1 MLLGNILAQV
11 APVEIP
17 DSVPT
22 AKQELEM
29 LKSLPLD
36 ELIDTVVRKMVAFT
50 IDLVIAVIVFV
61 VGKYIIHKLLDLL
74 RSIMVRRKVDR
85 SLANF
90 SLSFVKIALYFI
102 LIVIVIGI
110 LGIETSSFLALF
122 ASAGVAVGMALSGTL
137 QNFAGGV
144 LILLLKPY
152 KLGDYIEA
160 QGYAGSVKEI
170 QIFHTVINT
179 PDNKSILIPN
189 GGLSTGSINNYSRE
203 EYRRLDWT
211 VSISYG
217 DSVEAARKAMLAICD
232 ADERIVKMYVEDD
245 NDMRKAGILSKDQYG
260 QAMEMCKPSNAV
272 PWAQRSWWYRLW
284 HKPEVGDKPED
295 LKASKEERIRIIA
308 PKVDRSPR
316 VYVSQ
321 LADSSV
327 NLTLR
332 AWTRN
337 EFYWDV
343 FFYVNEKIYNE
354 LPLHGINFPFPQM
367 QVHMSQPDDETQAE
381 SPEPKPIAPPEYDP
395 QHAEPEP
402 QEDT

>member
-295 LKASKEERIRIIA
+295 LKASKEERIRILA

>member
-1 MLLGNILAQV
+1 MLLGNILAQI
-11 APVEIP
+11 APVELP
-17 DSVPT
+17 DSVPS

-36 ELIDTVVRKMVAFT
+36 ELIDTVVRKMVTFT
-50 IDLVIAVIVFV
+50 IDLAIAALVFF
-61 VGKYIIHKLLDLL
+61 VGKYVIRKLVALVQ
-74 RSIMVRRKVDR
+74 SIMVRRKVDR
-85 SLANF
+85 SLAGF
-90 SLSFVKIALYFI
+90 LLSFIKIVLYFVLTI
-102 LIVIVIGI
+102 IVIGI

-152 KLGDYIEA
+152 KVGDYIEA

-170 QIFHTVINT
+170 QMFHTVINT

-189 GGLSTGSINNYSRE
+189 GGLSTSSINNYSRE

-217 DSVEAARKAMLAICD
+217 DNVDDARKAMLAIC
-232 ADERIVKMYVEDD
+232 ASDERIVKMYVEDD
-245 NDMRKAGILSKDQYG
+245 NDMRNAGISAADQYA
-260 QAMEMCKPSNAV
+260 QAMEMCHPNTET
-272 PWAQRSWWYRLW
+272 PWAQHSWWYRLW
-284 HKPEVGDKPED
+284 HKPQLGDRPDD
-295 LKASKEERIRIIA
+295 LKDARDGRQRMLA
-308 PKVDRSPR
+308 PKVDRSAR

-343 FFYVNEKIYNE
+343 FFSINERIYNE
-354 LPLHGINFPFPQM
+354 LPDHGINFPFPQM
-367 QVHMSQPDDETQAE
+367 QVHMTPAE
-381 SPEPKPIAPPEYDP
+381 
-395 QHAEPEP
+395 
-402 QEDT
+402 

>member
-1 MLLGNILAQV
+1 MLLGNILAQT
-11 APVEIP
+11 APAVMP

-22 AKQELEM
+22 AKQDLEM

-36 ELIDTVVRKMVAFT
+36 DLVDMVARKIASFT
-50 IDLVIAVIVFV
+50 IDLAVAVVVFM
-61 VGKYIIHKLLDLL
+61 VGRFIIRKLVSLL
-74 RSIMVRRKVDR
+74 QSIMTRRNVDR

-90 SLSFVKIALYFI
+90 SISFVKIALFFV

-110 LGIETSSFLALF
+110 IGIETSSFLALF

-160 QGYAGSVKEI
+160 QGYAGSVKDI
-170 QIFHTVINT
+170 QIFHTIINT

-217 DSVEAARKAMLAICD
+217 DSVDTAREAMLAICS
-232 ADERIVKMYVEDD
+232 ADERIVKMYIEDD
-245 NDMRKAGILSKDQYG
+245 QATRTDISTDPDKYAH
-260 QAMEMCKPSNAV
+260 AMEMCRPSTAI
-272 PWAQRSWWYRLW
+272 PWAERGWWHRLW
-284 HKPEVGDKPED
+284 HKPELGDKPED
-295 LKASKEERIRIIA
+295 LKTQKDQRKSTVIA
-308 PKVDRSPR
+308 KVDRSPK

-337 EFYWDV
+337 EYYWDV
-343 FFYVNEKIYNE
+343 FFSINEKIYDD
-354 LPLHGINFPFPQM
+354 LPRHGINFPFPQM
-367 QVHMSQPDDETQAE
+367 QLHMSQPDSE
-381 SPEPKPIAPPEYDP
+381 
-395 QHAEPEP
+395 
-402 QEDT
+402 